1 MTLLTLLLL
10 QAEILFERDEDDM
23 WEKII
28 VTVLVSV
35 LTELAKEIISK
46 NESMKG

>member
-1 MTLLTLLLL
+1 LLRE
-10 QAEILFERDEDDM
+10 EILLERDEAKM

-35 LTELAKEIISK
+35 LTELAKEIINK
-46 NESMKG
+46 NESM